1 MSEPKKKDYEAPA
14 TQKTQVEM
22 EEGIFV
28 VASTDPATLKVD
40 STIEVEDYTEITN
53 EVTFE

>member
-22 EEGIFV
+22 EEGIFA
-28 VASTDPATLKVD
+28 ASTEPQQRT
-40 STIEVEDYTEITN
+40 STIEVEEYTEISN